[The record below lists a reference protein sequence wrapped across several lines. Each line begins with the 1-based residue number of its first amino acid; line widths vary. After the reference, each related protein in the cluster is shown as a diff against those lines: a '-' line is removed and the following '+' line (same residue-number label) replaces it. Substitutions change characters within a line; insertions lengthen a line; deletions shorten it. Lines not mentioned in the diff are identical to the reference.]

1 MQPGGFQP
9 QFQPPQYPPTAYGGG
24 GPWGQGP
31 QMRPERPAGVT
42 VLALLGMFGSAM
54 LMLMAVAFGVAAVA
68 FGGFA
73 TSQGGNT
80 PYDFG
85 RQLGPMLAA
94 GGVAVAVVLFLGGLL
109 GFVIAR
115 GLWNQRNWAR
125 VLYMIS
131 CGLSV
136 LSSLFAVVGA
146 LTAGRD
152 GGAAV
157 MVTTIPVAALYV
169 WIIAYLMKR
178 DVAATFS

>member
-9 QFQPPQYPPTAYGGG
+9 QFQPPQYPPQYGGQ

-42 VLALLGMFGSAM
+42 VLAVLGMFGGGM
-54 LMLMAVAFGVAAVA
+54 LMLMALGFGVVAVA

-73 TSQGGNT
+73 ASQGNT
-80 PYDFG
+80 AHDFG
-85 RQLGPMLAA
+85 RQLGPLLAA
-94 GGVAVAVVLFLGGLL
+94 GGVAVAVGLFLGGLL

-136 LSSLFAVVGA
+136 LSSLLAVVGA

-157 MVTTIPVAALYV
+157 MVTTVPMAALYV
-169 WIIAYLMKR
+169 WIIAYLAKR

>member
-9 QFQPPQYPPTAYGGG
+9 QFQPPQYPQPYGGQ

-42 VLALLGMFGSAM
+42 VLALLGMFGGGM
-54 LMLMAVAFGVAAVA
+54 LMLMALAFGVVAVA

-73 TSQGGNT
+73 ASQNNT
-80 PYDFG
+80 AYDFG
-85 RQLGPMLAA
+85 RQLGPLLAA
-94 GGVAVAVVLFLGGLL
+94 GGVAVAVGLFLGGLL

-136 LSSLFAVVGA
+136 LSSLLAVVGA

-157 MVTTIPVAALYV
+157 MITTVPMAALYV